1 MDVNTV
7 GHCNF
12 AGLLARRAGPASDLI
27 DAATGE
33 AVAGVSVPYRFA
45 EFAAGFLSAGL
56 QPGDRVLLGCG
67 LNPTSILAYLG
78 AMYAG
83 LVAVPVE
90 ERTLAVSGESIYV
103 KTSAKA
109 IWTFRAIQCEWIR
122 ERRCLHLIGEWAASK
137 SENLPPTPRT
147 QNDLAALMAT
157 SGSTSTPRLVM
168 VSHGNLIANTEA
180 IVRSQR
186 LGKDERAMLIL
197 PISYCFGA
205 SVLHTHLYVGGGVVV
220 DSRFTFPNTVL
231 EAMSAYGCT
240 TFAGVPTAYNILL
253 HRSNIRSI
261 PLPHLRRFLQAGGAL
276 APEAVTEMRAMVPTA
291 EFFVMYGQTEA
302 TARISCLPPEYLNEK
317 LGSAGRPLDNLD
329 VRIVDEEGRE
339 LPPGKTGEI
348 WVRGPSVCCGY
359 LDAPE
364 ESLRKFRD
372 GWLKTGDL
380 GELDEDGFIRIRG
393 RKSDFIKIR
402 GIRVS
407 LAEVEAKVASV
418 SGVYECAAIG
428 TPHPEAGEALSLFIV
443 PHPEVSDL
451 PLMIRRALPLH
462 WTCQSVKLMTSLPR
476 TLNGKLVR
484 SELI

>member
-1 MDVNTV
+1 MDMNN
-7 GHCNF
+7 CNF
-12 AGLLARRAGPASDLI
+12 AGLLAQRVGPASDLI

-33 AVAGVSVPYRFA
+33 TVPGVKIPCRLA
-45 EFAAGFLSAGL
+45 EFAGGFFSAGL
-56 QPGDRVLLGCG
+56 QPGDRILLGCG
-67 LNPTSILAYLG
+67 LNPISALAYLG

-83 LVAVPVE
+83 LVPVPLE
-90 ERTLAVSGESIYV
+90 ERALAVSGEPIYA

-109 IWTFRAIQCEWIR
+109 IWTFRAIQCDWIR
-122 ERRCLHLIGEWAASK
+122 ERRCLHLTGKLAASK
-137 SENLPPTPRT
+137 SEHLPPTPRT
-147 QNDLAALMAT
+147 QDDLAALMAT
-157 SGSTSTPRLVM
+157 SGSTGAPRLVM

-186 LGKDERAMLIL
+186 LGANERAMLIL

-205 SVLHTHLYVGGGVVV
+205 SVLHTHLYMGGGVVL

-231 EAMSAYGCT
+231 EAMSTYGCT

-253 HRSNIRSI
+253 HRSNLRSI
-261 PLPHLRRFLQAGGAL
+261 SLTRLRRFLQAGGAL
-276 APEAVTEMRAMVPTA
+276 APEAAIKIQDMVPTA
-291 EFFVMYGQTEA
+291 KFFVMYGQTEA
-302 TARISCLPPEYLNEK
+302 TSRISCLPPEYLNEK
-317 LGSAGRPLDNLD
+317 LGSAGRPLDNLE

-339 LPPGKTGEI
+339 LPSGQTGEI

-359 LDAPE
+359 LDSPE
-364 ESLRKFRD
+364 ESARKFHD

-380 GELDEDGFIRIRG
+380 GELDQDGFIRIRG

-407 LAEVEAKVASV
+407 LAEVEAKVDSV
-418 SGVYECAAIG
+418 PGVYECAAVV
-428 TPHPEAGEALSLFIV
+428 TPHPEAGEALSLFVV
-443 PHPEVSDL
+443 PQPEAGDL
-451 PLMIRRALPLH
+451 PLKIRRALPTH
-462 WTCQSVKLMTSLPR
+462 WTCQSVDLMTTLPK